1 MADPASTSN
10 NVPEFVPEELRV
22 PRQKRRK
29 GERNSPIVPPA
40 EQAPGRWPPMR
51 RRRGRP
57 IRQHVR
63 RDQIRKSDEGHRL
76 NLQEDA
82 V

>member
-29 GERNSPIVPPA
+29 GERNSLSSR
-40 EQAPGRWPPMR
+40 QQSKHPGG
-51 RRRGRP
+51 GRP
-57 IRQHVR
+57 
-63 RDQIRKSDEGHRL
+63 
-76 NLQEDA
+76 
-82 V
+82 